1 MFDDLRAAVDD
12 VLHGIVSRE
21 VVPTINR
28 LRDDCWKDNQDF
40 HKEVFEII
48 WDKIE
53 PSLRIAE
60 AVNRWATRLELPA
73 S

>member
-1 MFDDLRAAVDD
+1 MFDDLCAAVDN
-12 VLHGIVSRE
+12 VLHDIVSRE
-21 VVPTINR
+21 VVPMING
-28 LRDDCWKDNQDF
+28 LRDDCWSSNQEF

-53 PSLRIAE
+53 PSLKIAE